1 MTKLTWRKYVRTFLV
16 YIRIRQKVDCK
27 RTPLII
33 VMVVESS
40 LSVWMDVSS
49 ASMYAMEKRI
59 ATVERTKKTVSN
71 MSICLKKKLD
81 SRFTLLYIFII
92 ELRQRYLCIPITIL
106 LKFRF
111 KTQYQKDIRRIWR
124 LLKLRVPRHVQKC
137 VCKLNVAP
145 AHPSHTTLKE
155 RSVLWLTGR
164 IYRDIQTFVNI
175 LFGCKLWL
183 SWS

>member
-1 MTKLTWRKYVRTFLV
+1 MV

-49 ASMYAMEKRI
+49 ASMYAMEKRT

-81 SRFTLLYIFII
+81 SRFALI
-92 ELRQRYLCIPITIL
+92 YLFTDIL
-106 LKFRF
+106 
-111 KTQYQKDIRRIWR
+111 
-124 LLKLRVPRHVQKC
+124 P
-137 VCKLNVAP
+137 
-145 AHPSHTTLKE
+145 
-155 RSVLWLTGR
+155 
-164 IYRDIQTFVNI
+164 
-175 LFGCKLWL
+175 
-183 SWS
+183 